1 VTNCT
6 RLCEFI
12 TSDGQ
17 RLHGLL
23 FQSPDQ
29 ERAAELALLM
39 VHGVAMNFYTGP
51 LPIIGQALAER
62 GYHSL
67 TINTRGHDWIS
78 RASNQTGF
86 GGASYENLEDCLLDI
101 DGALEWLGRNGY
113 RRFVLVGHS
122 LGCIKSLLYQGMHQ
136 RSDVVGVISCSAPKQ
151 FYSARAIEQP
161 QFPELMTRAEKL
173 VAEGRGE
180 DFIWAPT
187 GGAAGLF
194 SARTY
199 VSKYGTHEKND
210 VRPHAARL
218 GCPLLTIAGSA
229 EHPYFPAHAK
239 ELAEAAGPKLGTY
252 RIVDG
257 SNHSYDNHE
266 SEVIEI
272 IAQWMGRIES

>member
-1 VTNCT
+1 VAIYT
-6 RLCEFI
+6 RLCEFT
-12 TSDGQ
+12 TSDGE

-23 FQSPDQ
+23 FHPADQ

-51 LPIIGQALAER
+51 QRIIGQALAER

-78 RASNQTGF
+78 KAGDLTAF
-86 GGASYENLEDCLLDI
+86 GGAAYENLDDCLLDI
-101 DGALEWLGRNGY
+101 DGALEWLGRHGY
-113 RRFVLVGHS
+113 CRYVLVGHS
-122 LGCIKSLLYQGMHQ
+122 LGCIKSLLYQGMRQ
-136 RSDVVGVISCSAPKQ
+136 RSDVVGVISCSVPKQ
-151 FYSARAIEQP
+151 FYSARAIDQP
-161 QFPELMTRAEKL
+161 QFPELMVQAEKL

-180 DFIWAPT
+180 EFLWAT
-187 GGAAGLF
+187 ASGATGLF

-229 EHPYFPAHAK
+229 EHPYFPAYAK

-252 RIVDG
+252 RIVEG
-257 SNHSYDNHE
+257 ANHFYDNHE

>member
-1 VTNCT
+1 VTIST
-6 RLCEFI
+6 RLCEFT
-12 TSDGQ
+12 TSDGE
-17 RLHGLL
+17 RLAGLH
-23 FQSPDQ
+23 FQPADQ

-51 LPIIGQALAER
+51 LPKIGQALAER

-78 RASNQTGF
+78 RAGDLTAF
-86 GGASYENLEDCLLDI
+86 GGATYENLDDCLLDI
-101 DGALEWLGRNGY
+101 DGALESLARQGY
-113 RRFVLVGHS
+113 CRYVLVGHS
-122 LGCIKSLLYQGMHQ
+122 LGCIKSLLYQGMRQ
-136 RSDVVGVISCSAPKQ
+136 RSDVVGVISCSVPKQ
-151 FYSARAIEQP
+151 FYSARALEQP
-161 QFPELMTRAEKL
+161 QFPELMMQAEKL

-180 DFIWAPT
+180 EFLWAPT
-187 GGAAGLF
+187 SGATGLF

-218 GCPLLTIAGSA
+218 GCPLLTLAGGA
-229 EHPYFPAHAK
+229 EHPYFPAYAK

-257 SNHSYDNHE
+257 SNHFYDYHE
-266 SEVIEI
+266 SDVIEI